1 MPEASRTEFLTSP
14 DFSRSLPGLPAGVKE
29 KILKRLAFLYG
40 PAAADEWINELI
52 RVVRVHQAHGPAE
65 GEGAPQTRPEAWF
78 DEKDMILIAY
88 ADMVQD
94 GDGKPLK
101 ALASV
106 LKAMHRRDVAFG
118 TIHILPFYP
127 STSDRGFAVT
137 DFNQVDPR
145 FGTWEDI
152 GEIGESHKLM
162 FDAVLNHASSKSP
175 AFVEMLSG
183 NPDYAEFAVTFR
195 SPGELTGEQRAMIR
209 RPRTSDILTRFDSI
223 EGPLWC
229 WTTFSSDQ
237 IDLNY
242 RNPKV
247 LVSVVATLLEY
258 VRRGANLLRLD
269 AVTYLWDEPGT
280 PGANLAQTHEIIK
293 MLRDILDAAA
303 PHVALVTETNVPH
316 VENVSYFGDGRDEA
330 QMVYNFALPP
340 LVLHAFYREDATV
353 LSQWAAALEYPDS
366 GATFL
371 NILDTHDG
379 IGLPGASGILPPAEI
394 DFLIQRARRNGAFVS
409 YRSGENHRDVPYEI
423 NATWYSALNMDNSG
437 EPRCLQVTRFVASRS
452 IALALRGVPAIY
464 MHGLVGSRSDIQA
477 AIKSGSKRDVNRATL
492 NQEWLLS
499 QLGERSSKLCMIR
512 DELGRLLEMR
522 VRSRSFH
529 PNGGQRIVEIHR
541 QVFGVVRT
549 APDGSEMV
557 LCLTNVSGNPLSLRI
572 DLEGLGL
579 EDTQWY
585 DLVDGRGWM
594 ANSDVLHI
602 EMTPYDVAWLMPYA
616 QIERAIETG
625 AGAR

>member
-1 MPEASRTEFLTSP
+1 MPDAARTEYLTSP
-14 DFSRSLPGLPAGVKE
+14 DFSRTLPGLPAE
-29 KILKRLAFLYG
+29 ARERILKRLAFLYG
-40 PAAADEWINELI
+40 PETAGAWINEI
-52 RVVRVHQAHGPAE
+52 DRVVRVHQAYEP
-65 GEGAPQTRPEAWF
+65 GEAASARSGRPEAWF
-78 DEKDMILIAY
+78 DETDMILIAY

-94 GDGKPLK
+94 GNGKPLK
-101 ALASV
+101 ALSSF
-106 LKAMHRRDVAFG
+106 LKAMHRRAVAFG

-152 GEIGESHKLM
+152 AEIGEAHKLM
-162 FDAVLNHASSKSP
+162 FDAVLNHASSKSQ

-183 NPDYAEFAVTFR
+183 NPDYADYAVTVR
-195 SPGELTGEQRAMIR
+195 SPGELTDQQRAMIR

-247 LVSVVATLLEY
+247 LISVIATLLDY
-258 VRRGANLLRLD
+258 VRRGACLLRLD

-280 PGANLAQTHEIIK
+280 PGANLDQTHEIIK
-293 MLRDILDAAA
+293 MLRDILDTAA
-303 PHVALVTETNVPH
+303 PQVALVTETNVPH

-330 QMVYNFALPP
+330 QMVYNFPLPP
-340 LVLHAFYREDATV
+340 LVLHAFYREDATA
-353 LSQWAAALEYPDS
+353 LTRWAAALEYPES
-366 GATFL
+366 GATYL

-379 IGLPGASGILPPAEI
+379 IGLPGVSGILPPTEI

-409 YRSGENHRDVPYEI
+409 NRSGENQRAVPYEI

-437 EPRCLQVTRFVASRS
+437 EPRCLQVSRFVASRS
-452 IALALRGVPAIY
+452 IALALKGVPAIY

-477 AIKSGSKRDVNRATL
+477 AIKSGSKRDVNRAAL
-492 NQEWLLS
+492 DEDWLMS
-499 QLGERSSKLCMIR
+499 QLGERSSKLCLIR
-512 DELGRLLEMR
+512 DELGRLLETR

-529 PNGGQRIVEIHR
+529 PKGGQRVIEIHP
-541 QVFGVVRT
+541 QVFSVIRE
-549 APDGSEMV
+549 APGGGEMI
-557 LCLTNVSGNPLSLRI
+557 LCLTNVSGKPVSLNI
-572 DLEGLGL
+572 DLVQLGL

-594 ANSDVLHI
+594 ANNDALHL
-602 EMTPYDVAWLMPYA
+602 EMTPYDVVWLMPYV
-616 QIERAIETG
+616 QIESAIETG